1 MLVLE
6 IADNEVVIVVVRV
19 ARIAV
24 KRQSSGS
31 GKQRK
36 IRKSSNSNNNVRR
49 KRNIRMLGFLVLAK
63 NIVVG
68 RALVTT
74 RKSAGH

>member
-24 KRQSSGS
+24 KRQSS

-49 KRNIRMLGFLVLAK
+49 KRNIRMLGFLVMAK

-68 RALVTT
+68 RVLVTT